1 MATTGFW
8 HEWRE
13 VRHGPPGRRFQEYYQ
28 RAHRRRAGR
37 GWIGR
42 VLRIAVAVASFA
54 IGVVLVFIPGPAVL
68 FFALTGVLL
77 ANESRAV
84 ARFLDWSEI
93 KLRHAGAALARRW
106 RSWSTRVKL
115 VLATTLGAVLGA
127 VSYLLYALFIR

>member
-13 VRHGPPGRRFQEYYQ
+13 VRHGSPGRRFQEYYQ
-28 RAHRRRAGR
+28 RAHQRRDRR

-54 IGVVLVFIPGPAVL
+54 IGIVLVFIPGPAVL
-68 FFALTGVLL
+68 FFAMTGALL

-93 KLRHAGAALARRW
+93 KLRHAGAVAGRTW
-106 RSWSTRVKL
+106 RSWSTASKL
-115 VLATTLGAVLGA
+115 VLATTLGAALGA
-127 VSYLLYALFIR
+127 ISHLLYALFIR